1 MKHQQNFYD
10 VAIVGGG
17 MVGTTLACALGGTPL
32 RVALIEAMVP
42 RLKWPQ
48 AGFDLRVS
56 AITRATQCIFES
68 LDVWPKIMAQRVS
81 PFRSMHVWDATGTGV
96 IHFDSAD
103 LGEGLLGHIIENRII
118 LAALHERL
126 SEHENVEL
134 LCPTKLKH
142 LQMHADQIT
151 LELESGDPINTSL
164 LVGAD
169 GSHSWVR
176 DQADI
181 SVRGWDYDQS
191 ALVTHVKTALA
202 HQETAWQRFMPDG
215 PLAFLPLTQGYS
227 SIVWS
232 TTPTYAEELKSMD
245 ELDFRAELRFAFE
258 DTLGEIHSL
267 GERAT
272 FPLHFAHAETY
283 VRPRIALLGDAAH
296 TIHPLAGQGVNLGMA
311 DVATLAEVLQ
321 DALVAHQDI
330 GSMAVLRRYERWRKA
345 ENQTMLAAAD
355 GFKRLFG
362 SELSTLRWARNMGME
377 LLYKL
382 PPIKNLIMRYAMGL
396 AGDLPKL
403 ARGSLTLT

>member
-1 MKHQQNFYD
+1 MKHPQNFYD
-10 VAIVGGG
+10 VVIVGGG
-17 MVGTTLACALGGTPL
+17 MVGTTLACALGGTSL
-32 RVALIEAMVP
+32 RVALIEAMTP

-48 AGFDLRVS
+48 AGLDLRVS
-56 AITRATQCIFES
+56 AITRATQYIFES
-68 LDVWPKIMAQRVS
+68 LDVWPKIDAQRLS
-81 PFRSMHVWDATGTGV
+81 PFRNMHVWDATGTGV

-103 LGEGLLGHIIENRII
+103 LGEALLGHIIENRNI

-126 SEHENVEL
+126 SEHQNVEF

-142 LQMHADQIT
+142 LKIHADQIT
-151 LELESGDPINTSL
+151 LGSENGDPIITSL
-164 LVGAD
+164 LIGAD
-169 GSHSWVR
+169 GSDSWVR

-191 ALVTHVKTALA
+191 ALVTYVKTALS

-245 ELDFRAELRFAFE
+245 ELDFCAELRFAFE
-258 DTLGEIHSL
+258 DKLGEIQSV

-272 FPLHFAHAETY
+272 FPLHFANAETY

-296 TIHPLAGQGVNLGMA
+296 SIHPLAGQGVNLGMA
-311 DVATLAEVLQ
+311 DAATLAEVIQ
-321 DALVAHQDI
+321 NALVAHQDI
-330 GSMAVLRRYERWRKA
+330 GSMTILRHYERWRKI
-345 ENQTMLAAAD
+345 ENQTMLAAVD

-362 SELSTLRWARNMGME
+362 RELSTLRWARNMGME
-377 LLYKL
+377 LVHKF

-403 ARGSLTLT
+403 ARGNLTLT